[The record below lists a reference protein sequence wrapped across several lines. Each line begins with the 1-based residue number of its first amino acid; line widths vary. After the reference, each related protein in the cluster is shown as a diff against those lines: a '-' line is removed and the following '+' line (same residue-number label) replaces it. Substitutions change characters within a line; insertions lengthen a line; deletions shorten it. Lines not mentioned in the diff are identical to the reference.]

1 MEDAL
6 FRTHPM
12 ERCEYGVRMM
22 IGVQARSSAVLP
34 PLVIVIEC
42 MGRNKQLAPG
52 ERIVEHEYRISPL
65 YIEVHERITSD
76 PLDHGTVSS
85 QPPGNR

>member
-1 MEDAL
+1 MKDCLRRRVAKLE
-6 FRTHPM
+6 
-12 ERCEYGVRMM
+12 
-22 IGVQARSSAVLP
+22 ARSSAVLP
-34 PLVIVIEC
+34 PLVIVLEC

-76 PLDHGTVSS
+76 PLDRGAVSS
-85 QPPGNR
+85 QPPGNWRPSGPSSRGER